1 MRRRRV
7 GVLLLGTAVLLSGL
21 TAGVA
26 IAKSSGAPDVDTGA
40 YNTLRDNWDPNEPA
54 LSPTDVQSSSFGQL
68 FSTKLTGSV
77 YAQPLVVNGTVIVT
91 TEDAM
96 AYGINATTGAI
107 EWTRSFGTPFL
118 SSTINCSDLT
128 PDIGST
134 ATPVVDPS
142 TGDVYIT
149 TRLETGSG
157 GLAGAEW
164 YLQAVSSST
173 GKEVAG
179 YPVEITGTPYN
190 TPGVAFNQAYAL
202 QRTGLLLL
210 DNTVYMGFASDC
222 DITPYR
228 GIVVGVSTK
237 TNSVSTMWSD
247 ESGVGT
253 DQNSQAGIWQSGAG
267 LVSDKARTIIL
278 TSGNGVSPQP
288 AASNHPPATLS
299 ESVISLAVKGKG
311 KGKIVPTQFFAPSNA
326 ANLDANDEDL
336 GAGGPIALPTP
347 DFGTTAH
354 RHLLVQVGKDG
365 RIFLIDADHM
375 GGFEQGPG
383 GTDAVLQ
390 TLGPFGGVWGQPA
403 AYGGQGGWVYVVE
416 SGGGVLRAL
425 SYGVNGSKIP
435 QLTSAATAGNF
446 GYTSGPPMV
455 TSDGTTAGSAV
466 VWAVYS
472 NGGGGNDG
480 ELQAYNAIPSGG
492 KLSLLWSAPIGT
504 ASKFTVPTAWDG
516 RVYVGDRSGH
526 LYAFGSSAAAPV
538 QAAPVDFGSVAV
550 GSSRTL
556 TVPVG
561 TPHGLTLTGPV
572 TAVGYESADGPLPP
586 GAGKV
591 GTTTSTTLPTGL
603 TAGPAVPP
611 PTQTTPL
618 PGDVFSI
625 RQPAVGSHLRAGS
638 TTRLGVTFTPT
649 QAGPVVA
656 FLVIPTSDGT
666 RTVSIA
672 GYGTAPGL
680 IVSDQPLAFGTID
693 TGAGGKA
700 LSITVANSWDR
711 PETLTPAVLPVAPY
725 TVSGLPGVGTVLAPQ
740 QSVTVSVR
748 FDPTAAGTY
757 PSTLR
762 IATDHGAVVLPI
774 TGVAVTGYARLAV
787 STTTLNL
794 GAVPLGHTASA
805 TFEVGNSGT
814 VALVVT
820 RSIGPSGSFTVP
832 VPVPEGTTIDPGTY
846 LDQTVTFRPT
856 ALGPTTNRYV
866 FNSNDGRGAV
876 TVTFTG
882 TGT

>member
-1 MRRRRV
+1 MRRRRA
-7 GVLLLGTAVLLSGL
+7 GIFLLLGAVLLSGL

-26 IAKSSGAPDVDTGA
+26 IATTGSPPNVDMGA

-54 LSPTDVQSSSFGQL
+54 LSPTDVQSASFGKL
-68 FSTKLTGSV
+68 FTTTLSGSI

-91 TEDAM
+91 TEAAN

-107 EWTRSFGTPFL
+107 EWTRSFGSPFL

-134 ATPVVDPS
+134 ATPVVDPA
-142 TGDVYIT
+142 TGTVYLT

-164 YLQAVSSST
+164 YLQAISSST
-173 GKEVAG
+173 GAEMPG

-210 DNTVYMGFASDC
+210 DHTVYMAFASDC

-237 TNSVSTMWSD
+237 TRTISTMWSD

-267 LVSDKARTIIL
+267 LVSDKARTIIV

-288 AASNHPPATLS
+288 AASSHPPATLS
-299 ESVISLAVKGKG
+299 ESVISLAVKAH
-311 KGKIVPTQFFAPSNA
+311 GKIVPTQFFAPSNA

-336 GAGGPIALPTP
+336 GAGGPIVLPTP
-347 DFGTTAH
+347 EFGTKAH

-375 GGFEQGPG
+375 GGFQQGPG
-383 GTDAVLQ
+383 ATDAVLQ

-403 AYGGQGGWVYVVE
+403 AYGGQGGWVYVLE

-425 SYGVNGSKIP
+425 SYGVDGSGVP
-435 QLTSAATAGNF
+435 QLASSATAGNF
-446 GYTSGPPMV
+446 GYTSGSPMV
-455 TSDGTTAGSAV
+455 TSDGTAAGSAV

-472 NGGGGNDG
+472 NGGGGGSG

-492 KLSLLWSAPIGT
+492 SLALLWSAPIGT

-516 RVYVGDRSGH
+516 RVYVGNRSGK
-526 LYAFGSSAAAPV
+526 LYAFGTSTAAPV

-556 TVPVG
+556 TVSVG
-561 TPHGLTLTGPV
+561 TPRGLTLTGPV
-572 TAVGYESADGPLPP
+572 TAAGYESADGPLPS
-586 GAGKV
+586 GAGSA

-603 TAGPAVPP
+603 TAGPTVPP
-611 PTQTTPL
+611 PVQTTPL
-618 PGDVFSI
+618 PGNVFSI
-625 RQPAVGSHLRAGS
+625 RQPAAGTHLPAGS
-638 TTRLGVTFTPT
+638 TTRLRVTFSPRE
-649 QAGPVVA
+649 AGPVVA
-656 FLVIPTSDGT
+656 VLAIPTTEGT
-666 RTVSIA
+666 RTVSVA

-680 IVSDQPLAFGTID
+680 IVSDQPLAFGSVD

-700 LSITVANSWDR
+700 LSITFANSWDR
-711 PETLTPAVLPVAPY
+711 PETLAPFALPGAPY
-725 TVSGLPGVGTVLAPQ
+725 VVSGIPAVGTVLAPQ

-748 FDPTAAGTY
+748 FDPVGPGSY
-757 PSTLR
+757 PSILR
-762 IATDHGAVVLPI
+762 LVSDHGSAVLPVSG
-774 TGVAVTGYARLAV
+774 TAVTGFARLAV
-787 STTTLNL
+787 STTTVDL
-794 GAVPLGHTASA
+794 GAVPLGHSSRV

-814 VALVVT
+814 VALVIT
-820 RSIGPSGSFTVP
+820 RSIAPSGSFTAP
-832 VPVPEGTTIDPGTY
+832 VPVPEGTTVDPGTY
-846 LDQTVTFRPT
+846 LDQTVTFQPT
-856 ALGPTTNRYV
+856 ALGPTTSRYV

-876 TVTFTG
+876 VVTLLG

>member
-1 MRRRRV
+1 MRGRLAVILLV
-7 GVLLLGTAVLLSGL
+7 GVLLASGL
-21 TAGVA
+21 WATVA
-26 IAKSSGAPDVDTGA
+26 IAKSASTPNVDMGA
-40 YNTLRDNWDPNEPA
+40 YNTLRDNWDPSEPA

-91 TEDAM
+91 TEAAM

-107 EWTRSFGTPFL
+107 KWTRSFGSPFL
-118 SSTINCSDLT
+118 SSTINCSDLS

-134 ATPVVDPS
+134 ATPVVDPA
-142 TGDVYIT
+142 TGTVYIT

-164 YLQAVSSST
+164 YLQAISSST

-210 DNTVYMGFASDC
+210 GNTVYMAFASDC
-222 DITPYR
+222 DVTPYR

-237 TNSVSTMWSD
+237 THTISTMWSD

-253 DQNSQAGIWQSGAG
+253 DQDSQAGIWQSGAG
-267 LVSDKARTIIL
+267 LVSDKAKTIIL

-299 ESVISLAVKGKG
+299 ESVISLAVKAH
-311 KGKIVPTQFFAPSNA
+311 GKIVPTQFFAPSNA

-336 GAGGPIALPTP
+336 GAGGPIVLPTP
-347 DFGTTAH
+347 EFGVHAH
-354 RHLLVQVGKDG
+354 KHLLVQVGKDG

-375 GGFEQGPG
+375 GGFKQGAG

-403 AYGGQGGWVYVVE
+403 AYGGQGGWVYVLE

-425 SYGVNGSKIP
+425 SYGVNGSGVP

-446 GYTSGPPMV
+446 GYTSGSPMV
-455 TSDGTTAGSAV
+455 TSDGTASGSAV
-466 VWAVYS
+466 VWAVFT
-472 NGGGGNDG
+472 NGGAGAGG
-480 ELQAYNAIPSGG
+480 ELQAYNAVPSGG
-492 KLSLLWSAPIGT
+492 TLSLLWSAPIGT
-504 ASKFTVPTAWDG
+504 ASKFTVPTAYDG
-516 RVYVGDRSGH
+516 RVYVGDRSGR
-526 LYAFGSSAAAPV
+526 LYAFGSSAAAPI
-538 QAAPVDFGSVAV
+538 QAAPVDFGSVPV

-556 TVPVG
+556 TVSLGAPQGV
-561 TPHGLTLTGPV
+561 TLAGPV
-572 TAVGYESADGPLPP
+572 TAVGHESTDGPLPS
-586 GAGKV
+586 GTGSAA
-591 GTTTSTTLPTGL
+591 TTTSTTVPTGL

-611 PTQTTPL
+611 PAQTTPL
-618 PGDVFSI
+618 PGNVFSVQ
-625 RQPAVGSHLRAGS
+625 QPAVGTHLAAGS
-638 TTRLGVTFTPT
+638 TTRLRVTFSPR

-656 FLVIPTSDGT
+656 VLSIPTNEGT
-666 RTVSIA
+666 RTVSIS

-680 IVSDQPLAFGTID
+680 IVSAQPLDFGSVD

-700 LSITVANSWDR
+700 LSITFANSWDR
-711 PETLTPAVLPVAPY
+711 PETLSPFALPGAPY
-725 TVSGLPGVGTVLAPQ
+725 AVSGVPAAGTVLAPQ

-748 FDPTAAGTY
+748 FDPATAGSY

-762 IATDHGAVVLPI
+762 IASDNGSAVLPI
-774 TGVAVTGYARLAV
+774 TGTAVTGIARLAV
-787 STTTLNL
+787 SRSTIDL
-794 GAVPLGHTASA
+794 GAVPLGRSSSA

-820 RSIGPSGSFTVP
+820 RSIAPSGSFTAP

-846 LDQTVTFRPT
+846 LDQTVIFRPT
-856 ALGPTTNRYV
+856 ALGPAVGRYA
-866 FNSNDGRGAV
+866 FNSNDGKGAV
-876 TVTFTG
+876 TVTLLG